1 MTLRSSPFLRLVLGA
16 DAVSCAAMGIV
27 LLTAAGPLSGL
38 FGLPEALLRGAG
50 LVLMPFAA
58 GLAALALR
66 THLPQMAVVAV
77 IGLNLLWVADSVL
90 LLVSGWCQPTMA
102 GVAFVLAQAVAVLV
116 VTELEWV
123 GMRRSEAHTPTPA

>member
-1 MTLRSSPFLRLVLGA
+1 MTLRSSPFLRLVLGV
-16 DAVSCAAMGIV
+16 DAVSCATMGIV

-58 GLAALALR
+58 GLATLALR
-66 THLPQMAVVAV
+66 THLPQMAVVAA
-77 IGLNLLWVADSVL
+77 IGLNLLWVADSLL
-90 LLVSGWCQPTMA
+90 LLVSGWFQPTMA

-123 GMRRSEAHTPTPA
+123 GMRRSEAQTPTPA